1 MLDQEFTAGTL
12 HILREA
18 VLVHATAAG
27 LPEARAADVMLAV
40 HELAANAGCRRHACR
55 QRGSRAG
62 MFTVAETRDKLGHLA
77 HSAQDRYAGADED
90 RPLAGYALTMA
101 EPPGR
106 VAAPGEG
113 IAALV
118 LAGLAATSP
127 GGAVAVNLMCH
138 GRAGG

>member
-1 MLDQEFTAGTL
+1 V
-12 HILREA
+12 A
-18 VLVHATAAG
+18 VG
-27 LPEARAADVMLAV
+27 QLPE
-40 HELAANAGCRRHACR
+40 
-55 QRGSRAG
+55 
-62 MFTVAETRDKLGHLA
+62 
-77 HSAQDRYAGADED
+77 
-90 RPLAGYALTMA
+90 
-101 EPPGR
+101 R